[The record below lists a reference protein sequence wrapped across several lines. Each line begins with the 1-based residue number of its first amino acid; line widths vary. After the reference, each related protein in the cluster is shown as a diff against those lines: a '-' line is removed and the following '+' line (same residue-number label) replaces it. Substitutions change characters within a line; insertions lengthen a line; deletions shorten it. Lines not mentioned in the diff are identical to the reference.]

1 MKKIYVLDRIEEG
14 TAILISDDE
23 EILKISPAGD
33 LAGPKSGDVFTRD
46 DDNSLS
52 FDEELT
58 TERRAAVRER
68 MKRLIRK
75 HSPDSQE

>member
-23 EILKISPAGD
+23 EILKISSAGD
-33 LAGPKSGDVFTRD
+33 LAGHMSGDALTRD

>member
-23 EILKISPAGD
+23 EMLKISPAGD
-33 LAGPKSGDVFTRD
+33 LAGH
-46 DDNSLS
+46 
-52 FDEELT
+52 
-58 TERRAAVRER
+58 
-68 MKRLIRK
+68 KRLIRK